1 MIKSKF
7 KRVTSLFLATL
18 MCVTTFAGIGSTTA
32 YAASGEKADVY
43 MVDFPRDGDANYDGV
58 WGHSNL
64 TLKNGWHTGRSNFTN
79 LKAIG
84 SYSGNVA
91 YCIEPGIS
99 LKVGQTMNKYDENYF
114 NNLASNGVISGDEI
128 RLFVGRILQYGY
140 RGTISTSWRS
150 QNEAAA
156 NSIAQAYATQL
167 LIWETVIGERDVNFN
182 HVAASGCSNVKDVIN
197 AKHPLRNKIFSYY
210 NSMVQSVQNHATIP
224 SFCNKSSGSAK
235 TIELEWNGSK
245 YTTTL
250 TDSNNVLSKYNF
262 KASISGVSFS
272 VNGNKLTVSMDT
284 APSKEFTITAT
295 KKNAVRRGVVVW
307 SEGKHGQNS
316 SVQDVVS
323 YAQEVSDS
331 INGYVKMKVSYG
343 SCQIVK
349 TSEDGKVDGINF
361 TITGNGINQTV
372 TTANGGKFQIDNLMP
387 GIYTVTEQ
395 AYDKYEPQETH
406 RVTVVAG
413 QVAKVNFNN
422 KLKRGDL
429 QVVKSSED
437 NLVEGM
443 KFHLFGTSLSGA
455 AVDQYAVTDK
465 NGVATFKD
473 VLISGSE
480 PYTLEEVDTAI
491 RYVVPKNQTAP
502 VKWKEVTTR
511 NFNNI
516 LKKFTVTVTKSDAE
530 KGEAQGNAKL
540 SGAVYG
546 IYKGETLV
554 DKYVTDENG
563 QFTTK
568 EYVCDTDWTI
578 REITPSEGYLLDKT
592 IHEVGADPKL
602 YEVEH
607 NLTSNDV
614 TEQVIKGNVAIIK
627 HTDDGETKIET
638 PEKGASFEIYLKSA
652 GSYDAANK
660 DERDTIVCDENGFGQ
675 TKDMPYGIYTV
686 HQTSG
691 WEGREMMDDFDV
703 FISQNAQTYRYLINN
718 RNFESFVNVVK
729 VDAESGK
736 SIPYAGAGF
745 KIYDPQGNQ
754 VKMTFTYPT
763 PTTIDVFYTDANG
776 SLVTPEKLDY
786 GKGYSIVEVQAPYGY
801 VLDDTP
807 VYFDITEE
815 NSTEEGGVTVV
826 KVNKPNMAQK
836 GTITVEKTGEV
847 FSGVN
852 VSGSEDSDV
861 IYQPVYEVA
870 GLEGAVYEVRAAEDI
885 STPDGTLRYSKGEVV
900 DTITTSSDG
909 FVKSEELYLGKYEVK
924 EITAPYGMVIS
935 GETHTVELTYAG
947 QNISV
952 TETSTS
958 FYNERQKVQV
968 SLAKAIEKDK
978 TFGIGDNGEI
988 KNISFGLYAAEDIV
1002 SASGTVIPADGLI
1015 EIISVNENGK
1025 PNIMNAA
1032 RNSYVIL
1039 DPKGEI
1045 LRDTGHLLEKKGY
1058 EVRVLDLISME
1069 KSHCY
1074 NPFVYLQNDNDV
1086 QKLVTNLFKST
1097 TPKGSQSN
1105 DPFWDTAASML
1116 LLALVFYLHYEA
1128 PPEEQNFAMVMEM
1141 LRAGAIEDEDDPSP
1155 SPLDNLFSDLM
1166 IDNPDHIALKYYH
1179 SYHSG
1184 SSKTLKSIQITL
1196 AARLEKFNLESL
1208 AALTSVDELDLQSLG
1223 EKKVALFALIPDNDS
1238 SFNFLVS
1245 ILYTQL
1251 FQQLF
1256 YAADHIHGGCLPM
1269 PVHFM
1274 MDEFAN
1280 VSLPDDF
1287 DKILSVMRSRG
1298 VSVSI
1303 ILQNLAQLKALF
1315 EKQWESIVGNCD
1327 EFLYLGGNEQSTH
1340 KYVSELLGKETI
1352 DTNTFGKSTGRSGNY
1367 STNYQISGREL
1378 LTPDE
1383 VRMLDNQYAILF
1395 IRGERP
1401 IMDFKYDIMK
1411 HPNVALTTDGKAS
1424 PYKHGEVTKDIASIA
1439 IWDIDPATLPEKEME
1454 ETNWELL
1461 SEEEME
1467 ALFINNQTN

>member
-114 NNLASNGVISGDEI
+114 NNLAANGVISGDEI

-167 LIWETVIGERDVNFN
+167 LIWETVIGERDANFN

-413 QVAKVNFNN
+413 QIAKVTFNN

-437 NLVEGM
+437 NLVEGV
-443 KFHLFGTSLSGA
+443 KFHLFGTSLSGD

-491 RYVVPKNQTAP
+491 RYVVPKNQTVP

-511 NFNNI
+511 NFN
-516 LKKFTVTVTKSDAE
+516 
-530 KGEAQGNAKL
+530 
-540 SGAVYG
+540 
-546 IYKGETLV
+546 
-554 DKYVTDENG
+554 
-563 QFTTK
+563 
-568 EYVCDTDWTI
+568 
-578 REITPSEGYLLDKT
+578 
-592 IHEVGADPKL
+592 
-602 YEVEH
+602 
-607 NLTSNDV
+607 
-614 TEQVIKGNVAIIK
+614 K
-627 HTDDGETKIET
+627 HFE
-638 PEKGASFEIYLKSA
+638 EIYCNSHK
-652 GSYDAANK
+652 
-660 DERDTIVCDENGFGQ
+660 ER
-675 TKDMPYGIYTV
+675 
-686 HQTSG
+686 
-691 WEGREMMDDFDV
+691 R
-703 FISQNAQTYRYLINN
+703 
-718 RNFESFVNVVK
+718 
-729 VDAESGK
+729 
-736 SIPYAGAGF
+736 
-745 KIYDPQGNQ
+745 
-754 VKMTFTYPT
+754 
-763 PTTIDVFYTDANG
+763 
-776 SLVTPEKLDY
+776 
-786 GKGYSIVEVQAPYGY
+786 
-801 VLDDTP
+801 
-807 VYFDITEE
+807 
-815 NSTEEGGVTVV
+815 
-826 KVNKPNMAQK
+826 
-836 GTITVEKTGEV
+836 
-847 FSGVN
+847 
-852 VSGSEDSDV
+852 
-861 IYQPVYEVA
+861 
-870 GLEGAVYEVRAAEDI
+870 
-885 STPDGTLRYSKGEVV
+885 
-900 DTITTSSDG
+900 
-909 FVKSEELYLGKYEVK
+909 
-924 EITAPYGMVIS
+924 
-935 GETHTVELTYAG
+935 
-947 QNISV
+947 
-952 TETSTS
+952 
-958 FYNERQKVQV
+958 
-968 SLAKAIEKDK
+968 
-978 TFGIGDNGEI
+978 
-988 KNISFGLYAAEDIV
+988 
-1002 SASGTVIPADGLI
+1002 
-1015 EIISVNENGK
+1015 
-1025 PNIMNAA
+1025 
-1032 RNSYVIL
+1032 
-1039 DPKGEI
+1039 
-1045 LRDTGHLLEKKGY
+1045 
-1058 EVRVLDLISME
+1058 
-1069 KSHCY
+1069 
-1074 NPFVYLQNDNDV
+1074 
-1086 QKLVTNLFKST
+1086 
-1097 TPKGSQSN
+1097 
-1105 DPFWDTAASML
+1105 
-1116 LLALVFYLHYEA
+1116 
-1128 PPEEQNFAMVMEM
+1128 
-1141 LRAGAIEDEDDPSP
+1141 
-1155 SPLDNLFSDLM
+1155 
-1166 IDNPDHIALKYYH
+1166 
-1179 SYHSG
+1179 
-1184 SSKTLKSIQITL
+1184 
-1196 AARLEKFNLESL
+1196 
-1208 AALTSVDELDLQSLG
+1208 
-1223 EKKVALFALIPDNDS
+1223 
-1238 SFNFLVS
+1238 
-1245 ILYTQL
+1245 
-1251 FQQLF
+1251 
-1256 YAADHIHGGCLPM
+1256 
-1269 PVHFM
+1269 
-1274 MDEFAN
+1274 
-1280 VSLPDDF
+1280 
-1287 DKILSVMRSRG
+1287 
-1298 VSVSI
+1298 
-1303 ILQNLAQLKALF
+1303 
-1315 EKQWESIVGNCD
+1315 
-1327 EFLYLGGNEQSTH
+1327 
-1340 KYVSELLGKETI
+1340 
-1352 DTNTFGKSTGRSGNY
+1352 
-1367 STNYQISGREL
+1367 
-1378 LTPDE
+1378 
-1383 VRMLDNQYAILF
+1383 
-1395 IRGERP
+1395 
-1401 IMDFKYDIMK
+1401 
-1411 HPNVALTTDGKAS
+1411 
-1424 PYKHGEVTKDIASIA
+1424 
-1439 IWDIDPATLPEKEME
+1439 
-1454 ETNWELL
+1454 
-1461 SEEEME
+1461 
-1467 ALFINNQTN
+1467 

>member
-114 NNLASNGVISGDEI
+114 NNLAANGVISGDEI

-167 LIWETVIGERDVNFN
+167 LIWETVIGERDANFN

-372 TTANGGKFQIDNLMP
+372 TTANGGKFQMDNLMP

-437 NLVEGM
+437 NLVEGV

-491 RYVVPKNQTAP
+491 RFKLTKGDAP
-502 VKWKEVTTR
+502 DIEQMNARVRKMLEGAIQSDGIEELFETGKHISVDIFSDEYMDKINAIQLPNTKIKILQRLLSQAIDEFKKVNKIMGVEFADR
-511 NFNNI
+511 
-516 LKKFTVTVTKSDAE
+516 LKKV
-530 KGEAQGNAKL
+530 
-540 SGAVYG
+540 
-546 IYKGETLV
+546 V
-554 DKYVTDENG
+554 D
-563 QFTTK
+563 
-568 EYVCDTDWTI
+568 EY
-578 REITPSEGYLLDKT
+578 
-592 IHEVGADPKL
+592 
-602 YEVEH
+602 
-607 NLTSNDV
+607 
-614 TEQVIKGNVAIIK
+614 
-627 HTDDGETKIET
+627 
-638 PEKGASFEIYLKSA
+638 
-652 GSYDAANK
+652 
-660 DERDTIVCDENGFGQ
+660 
-675 TKDMPYGIYTV
+675 
-686 HQTSG
+686 
-691 WEGREMMDDFDV
+691 
-703 FISQNAQTYRYLINN
+703 NN
-718 RNFESFVNVVK
+718 RRRDE
-729 VDAESGK
+729 A
-736 SIPYAGAGF
+736 YA
-745 KIYDPQGNQ
+745 N
-754 VKMTFTYPT
+754 
-763 PTTIDVFYTDANG
+763 
-776 SLVTPEKLDY
+776 E
-786 GKGYSIVEVQAPYGY
+786 
-801 VLDDTP
+801 VLDD
-807 VYFDITEE
+807 
-815 NSTEEGGVTVV
+815 
-826 KVNKPNMAQK
+826 
-836 GTITVEKTGEV
+836 
-847 FSGVN
+847 
-852 VSGSEDSDV
+852 
-861 IYQPVYEVA
+861 VA
-870 GLEGAVYEVRAAEDI
+870 
-885 STPDGTLRYSKGEVV
+885 
-900 DTITTSSDG
+900 
-909 FVKSEELYLGKYEVK
+909 
-924 EITAPYGMVIS
+924 
-935 GETHTVELTYAG
+935 
-947 QNISV
+947 
-952 TETSTS
+952 
-958 FYNERQKVQV
+958 
-968 SLAKAIEKDK
+968 
-978 TFGIGDNGEI
+978 
-988 KNISFGLYAAEDIV
+988 
-1002 SASGTVIPADGLI
+1002 
-1015 EIISVNENGK
+1015 
-1025 PNIMNAA
+1025 
-1032 RNSYVIL
+1032 
-1039 DPKGEI
+1039 
-1045 LRDTGHLLEKKGY
+1045 
-1058 EVRVLDLISME
+1058 
-1069 KSHCY
+1069 
-1074 NPFVYLQNDNDV
+1074 
-1086 QKLVTNLFKST
+1086 
-1097 TPKGSQSN
+1097 
-1105 DPFWDTAASML
+1105 
-1116 LLALVFYLHYEA
+1116 
-1128 PPEEQNFAMVMEM
+1128 EQ
-1141 LRAGAIEDEDDPSP
+1141 
-1155 SPLDNLFSDLM
+1155 
-1166 IDNPDHIALKYYH
+1166 
-1179 SYHSG
+1179 
-1184 SSKTLKSIQITL
+1184 
-1196 AARLEKFNLESL
+1196 
-1208 AALTSVDELDLQSLG
+1208 
-1223 EKKVALFALIPDNDS
+1223 
-1238 SFNFLVS
+1238 
-1245 ILYTQL
+1245 
-1251 FQQLF
+1251 
-1256 YAADHIHGGCLPM
+1256 
-1269 PVHFM
+1269 
-1274 MDEFAN
+1274 
-1280 VSLPDDF
+1280 
-1287 DKILSVMRSRG
+1287 
-1298 VSVSI
+1298 
-1303 ILQNLAQLKALF
+1303 LAQLLSELKTEKNSFKNMGIDYEEKAFYDILKAVSKKF
-1315 EKQWESIVGNCD
+1315 EFEYPDDKMIELSKRIKLIVDDKSRYTDWSARDDIKANLQVDLILLLD
-1327 EFLYLGGNEQSTH
+1327 EFGYPP
-1340 KYVSELLGKETI
+1340 VTI
-1352 DTNTFGKSTGRSGNY
+1352 DDVYK
-1367 STNYQISGREL
+1367 
-1378 LTPDE
+1378 E
-1383 VRMLDNQYAILF
+1383 VLEQAENFKKYA
-1395 IRGERP
+1395 
-1401 IMDFKYDIMK
+1401 
-1411 HPNVALTTDGKAS
+1411 N
-1424 PYKHGEVTKDIASIA
+1424 
-1439 IWDIDPATLPEKEME
+1439 
-1454 ETNWELL
+1454 
-1461 SEEEME
+1461 
-1467 ALFINNQTN
+1467 